1 MSADEFRAAGHALVE
16 WIAEYLVS
24 IERGPVLAVVKPGDI
39 TAQLPAEAPELGE
52 PLAKVLDDFE
62 RVLVPG
68 LTRWNHPGFLAYFPA
83 GFSGP
88 GVLGDLLAT
97 AVSQQAMLWRTSP
110 AATELEHV
118 VLDWLRRAIGLADG
132 FDGVIYDT
140 ASTAVVHTLAA
151 AREWK
156 VPGVRQRGLAGRPE
170 VPGLRVYCSEHAHSS
185 VDKAVVTLGLGFDSL
200 RKIPADEAFRLMP
213 DALEAAIREDVAAGI
228 RPMAVVATVGTTS
241 SSSIDPV
248 PAIADICERHGL
260 WLHVDM
266 AYAGPAALLP
276 EFRWMMAGL
285 DRAHSVVLNPH
296 KWLFTP
302 FDLTACYFRDL
313 ETVRTAFALTPEYL
327 RTAETGT
334 VRNLMDTG
342 FQLGRRFRALK
353 LWFVLRYFGIEGLR
367 ARIRE
372 HVRLARLFASW
383 VDADTSFVRVG
394 DVPFSLVC
402 FRAVP
407 ASWAHHQTHAPDET
421 PDTHP
426 RSEATRGAELD
437 ALNERIMEIVNRGG
451 EVFISHTRLHG
462 RIVLRVAIGNLRTTQ
477 AHVARAW
484 TLLTSALAEAMSGA
498 QAGRR

>member
-1 MSADEFRAAGHALVE
+1 MAPDEFRAAGHALVD
-16 WIAEYLVS
+16 WIAEYLAS
-24 IERGPVLAVVKPGDI
+24 IEQGPVLAAVKPGDI

-52 PLAKVLDDFE
+52 PLATVLADFE

-68 LTRWNHPGFLAYFPA
+68 LTRWNHPGFLAYFPV

-118 VLDWLRRAIGLADG
+118 VLDWLRRAIGLTDG
-132 FDGVIYDT
+132 FEGVIYDT

-156 VPGVRQRGLAGRPE
+156 VPGVRQHGLAGRAD
-170 VPGLRVYCSEHAHSS
+170 VPRLRVYCSEHAHSS
-185 VDKAVVTLGLGFDSL
+185 MDKAVVTLGLGFDSL
-200 RKIPADEAFRLMP
+200 RKIPADEAFRMKP

-241 SSSIDPV
+241 STSIDPV

-276 EFRWMMAGL
+276 EFHWMRAGL

-313 ETVRTAFALTPEYL
+313 ETVREAFALTPEYL

-334 VRNLMDTG
+334 VKNLMDTG

-353 LWFVLRYFGIEGLR
+353 LWFVLRYFGLEGLR

-383 VDADTSFVRVG
+383 VDADASFVRVG

-407 ASWAHHQTHAPDET
+407 TSWAPRHAPASDET
-421 PDTHP
+421 SNT
-426 RSEATRGAELD
+426 RQQIEAARGAELD
-437 ALNERIMEIVNRGG
+437 ALNERVMEIVNRSG
-451 EVFISHTRLHG
+451 ETFISHTKLDG
-462 RIVLRVAIGNLRTTQ
+462 RIVLRVAIGNLRTTE

-484 TLLTSALAEAMSGA
+484 ALLTSALAEATSDGQSG
-498 QAGRR
+498 RS